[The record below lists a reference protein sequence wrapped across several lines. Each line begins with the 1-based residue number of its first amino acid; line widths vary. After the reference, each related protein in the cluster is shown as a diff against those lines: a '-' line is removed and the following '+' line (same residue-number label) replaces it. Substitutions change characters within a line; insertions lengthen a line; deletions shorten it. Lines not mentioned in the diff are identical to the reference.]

1 MDCYFAV
8 LRMFFTVMRAISLR
22 ASCVRNTW
30 CDVRVSINGF
40 RIKNGRG
47 DHAVEP
53 NSAHLAHLLVHG
65 IAVSLSSAMAFPQ
78 VEQVE

>member
-1 MDCYFAV
+1 
-8 LRMFFTVMRAISLR
+8 MFFTVTRAISLR
-22 ASCVRNTW
+22 ASCVRNAW
-30 CDVRVSINGF
+30 CDVQVTIKDF
-40 RIKNGRG
+40 RIKNGSG

-65 IAVSLSSAMAFPQ
+65 SAVSLSSAMVFPQ